1 MYALSIDRA
10 LAVGGGGSL
19 GGTTRAVELLE
30 QAKHANLLT
39 AEDLERVERAVRVKT
54 LDEAARKEGFN
65 MLAVYGEDAIAA
77 KTAIESRGDWD
88 GEMKDAVYERYIKER
103 DGKKTEEDR
112 VYAEIYDAAMTDAKN
127 GDGSVDAVIINR
139 LKGADARAVSAEMS
153 YWEKEK
159 WSGGR
164 LTDQRVMRVWN
175 GMLDDERAK
184 LDYDEFLV
192 TYANHFSNVSGER
205 DAATAGWRAAKHDAQ
220 ADEVAATRRL
230 DKADRALANSHYTRM
245 ERVFERLVATS
256 KARLDED
263 QRAQF
268 VQAVRFEFGERHS
281 VDHPITITEMKA
293 LVSEMMNNIVF
304 TKGWDQTLSV
314 YDAIS
319 GLRDEDGDL
328 IKGDDQDTQ
337 EWLWQGIEEGD
348 RFEVLRWYRRDNDIP
363 QGKDVDAKK
372 LHNWIFDDVLPSRV
386 IPPEDLPS
394 VERGLK
400 RLGLTSNEANRQYYY
415 MRWLIQMNGS

>member
-1 MYALSIDRA
+1 
-10 LAVGGGGSL
+10 
-19 GGTTRAVELLE
+19 
-30 QAKHANLLT
+30 
-39 AEDLERVERAVRVKT
+39 
-54 LDEAARKEGFN
+54 
-65 MLAVYGEDAIAA
+65 
-77 KTAIESRGDWD
+77 
-88 GEMKDAVYERYIKER
+88 
-103 DGKKTEEDR
+103 
-112 VYAEIYDAAMTDAKN
+112 
-127 GDGSVDAVIINR
+127 
-139 LKGADARAVSAEMS
+139 
-153 YWEKEK
+153 
-159 WSGGR
+159 
-164 LTDQRVMRVWN
+164 
-175 GMLDDERAK
+175 
-184 LDYDEFLV
+184 
-192 TYANHFSNVSGER
+192 
-205 DAATAGWRAAKHDAQ
+205 
-220 ADEVAATRRL
+220 
-230 DKADRALANSHYTRM
+230 
-245 ERVFERLVATS
+245 
-256 KARLDED
+256 
-263 QRAQF
+263 
-268 VQAVRFEFGERHS
+268 
-281 VDHPITITEMKA
+281 MKA

-328 IKGDDQDTQ
+328 IKGDDQETQ